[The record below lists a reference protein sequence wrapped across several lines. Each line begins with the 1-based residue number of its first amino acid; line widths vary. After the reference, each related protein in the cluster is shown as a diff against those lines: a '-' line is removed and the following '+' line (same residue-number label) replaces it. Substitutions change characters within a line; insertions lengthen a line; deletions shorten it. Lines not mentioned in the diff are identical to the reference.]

1 MDTPPAAS
9 PSPNPAP
16 GSPASP
22 SAPFRL
28 SPLAQAFVLHFGE
41 MGSRWGINR
50 TVGQIYAMLFL
61 AEVPRHAEE
70 ISEALS
76 LSRGSV
82 SMGLKELAS
91 WNLVQLRHF
100 PGDRRDYYE
109 TPRDVW
115 AIFRTLVEERKK
127 REIDPTLSML
137 RGLLIEPAHDAAD
150 RHAQERIA
158 AMHEQIELLTDWYA
172 EMRRLDNERLLQLL
186 RLGSHVVKALEFK
199 DRILGR
205 GGAQADSDLLSDRG
219 R

>member
-1 MDTPPAAS
+1 MDAS
-9 PSPNPAP
+9 PAP
-16 GSPASP
+16 LSPASP
-22 SAPFRL
+22 SVPYRL

-61 AEVPRHAEE
+61 ADAPRHAEQ

-82 SMGLKELAS
+82 SMGLKELGS
-91 WNLVQLRHF
+91 WNLVQLRHLT
-100 PGDRRDYYE
+100 GDRRDYYE

-127 REIDPTLSML
+127 REIDPTLTML
-137 RGLLIEPAHDAAD
+137 RGLLIEPATNPAD
-150 RHAQERIA
+150 RHAQDRIA

-186 RLGSHVVKALEFK
+186 RLGEHVVKALEFK
-199 DRILGR
+199 DRMLGR
-205 GGAQADSDLLSDRG
+205 GKGASLMETDNG
-219 R
+219 RD

>member
-1 MDTPPAAS
+1 MSPAPESPAAS
-9 PSPNPAP
+9 PSPPL
-16 GSPASP
+16 
-22 SAPFRL
+22 RL

-61 AEVPRHAEE
+61 ADAPRHAED
-70 ISEALS
+70 ICDALT

-91 WNLVQLRHF
+91 WNLVQLRHL

-137 RGLLIEPAHDAAD
+137 RGLLIDPANDPAD
-150 RHAQERIA
+150 RYAQERIG

-186 RLGSHVVKALEFK
+186 RLGERVVKALEFK
-199 DRILGR
+199 DRMLGR
-205 GGAQADSDLLSDRG
+205 VKTPAATENDNG
-219 R
+219 RT

>member
-1 MDTPPAAS
+1 MEPPSAPDSPAAS
-9 PSPNPAP
+9 PSP
-16 GSPASP
+16 
-22 SAPFRL
+22 PFRL

-61 AEVPRHAEE
+61 ADTPRHAEE
-70 ISEALS
+70 IAEALA

-91 WNLVQLRHF
+91 WNLIQLRHR

-109 TPRDVW
+109 TPGDVW

-127 REIDPTLSML
+127 REIDPTLTTL
-137 RGLLIEPAHDAAD
+137 RGLLMEPATDAAD
-150 RHAQERIA
+150 RHAQERMA

-172 EMRRLDNERLLQLL
+172 EMERLDTERLLQLL
-186 RLGSHVVKALEFK
+186 RLGSRVVKALEFK
-199 DRILGR
+199 DRMLGR
-205 GGAQADSDLLSDRG
+205 GKGASLTEDGNG
-219 R
+219 RS

>member
-1 MDTPPAAS
+1 MSADMDMSPAPDSPATS
-9 PSPNPAP
+9 PS
-16 GSPASP
+16 
-22 SAPFRL
+22 PFRL

-91 WNLVQLRHF
+91 WNLVQLRHL

-115 AIFRTLVEERKK
+115 SIFRTLVEERKK
-127 REIDPTLSML
+127 REIDPTLTTL
-137 RGLLIEPAHDAAD
+137 RGLMIEPATDPAD
-150 RHAQERIA
+150 RFAQERMA

-172 EMRRLDNERLLQLL
+172 EMQRLDNERLLQLL
-186 RLGSHVVKALEFK
+186 RLGSRVVKALEFK
-199 DRILGR
+199 DRMLGR
-205 GGAQADSDLLSDRG
+205 GKNQGLTETDDG
-219 R
+219 RD

>member
-1 MDTPPAAS
+1 MNISPDSPALS
-9 PSPNPAP
+9 PS
-16 GSPASP
+16 S
-22 SAPFRL
+22 PFRL

-50 TVGQIYAMLFL
+50 TVGQIYAMLVL

-91 WNLVQLRHF
+91 WNLVQLRHL

-137 RGLLIEPAHDAAD
+137 RGLLIEPAHDPAD
-150 RHAQERIA
+150 QHAQERIA

-205 GGAQADSDLLSDRG
+205 SGAQADSDFLSDRG

>member
-1 MDTPPAAS
+1 ME
-9 PSPNPAP
+9 PS
-16 GSPASP
+16 
-22 SAPFRL
+22 SAPDSLSPPCRL

-91 WNLVQLRHF
+91 WKLVQLRHL

-127 REIDPTLSML
+127 REIDPTLTTL
-137 RGLLIEPAHDAAD
+137 RGLMLEPATDPAD
-150 RHAQERIA
+150 RFAQERMA

-172 EMRRLDNERLLQLL
+172 EMQRLDNERLLQLL
-186 RLGSHVVKALEFK
+186 RLGSRVVKALEFK
-199 DRILGR
+199 DRMLGR
-205 GGAQADSDLLSDRG
+205 GKGQGLKEIDDG
-219 R
+219 RD

>member
-1 MDTPPAAS
+1 MD
-9 PSPNPAP
+9 PSSAP
-16 GSPASP
+16 DSP

-61 AEVPRHAEE
+61 ADAPRHAEE
-70 ISEALS
+70 ICEALS

-91 WNLVQLRHF
+91 WNLVQLRHL
-100 PGDRRDYYE
+100 PGDRRDHYE

-127 REIDPTLSML
+127 REIDPTLTTL
-137 RGLLIEPAHDAAD
+137 RSLMMEPATDPAD
-150 RHAQERIA
+150 RFAQDRMAE
-158 AMHEQIELLTDWYA
+158 MHTQIELLTDWYA
-172 EMRRLDNERLLQLL
+172 EMERLDTDRLLQLL
-186 RLGSHVVKALEFK
+186 RLGARVVKVLEFK
-199 DRILGR
+199 DRVLGR
-205 GGAQADSDLLSDRG
+205 SGAATATEKDDG
-219 R
+219 HP

>member
-1 MDTPPAAS
+1 MDYSLAPDSSGPDGAALL
-9 PSPNPAP
+9 
-16 GSPASP
+16 
-22 SAPFRL
+22 RL

-61 AEVPRHAEE
+61 AEAPRHAEE
-70 ISEALS
+70 ICEALS

-91 WNLVQLRHF
+91 WNLVRLRHA

-127 REIDPTLSML
+127 REIDPTLTTL
-137 RGLLIEPAHDAAD
+137 RSLMIEPANDPAD
-150 RHAQERIA
+150 RFAQGRMAE
-158 AMHEQIELLTDWYA
+158 MHEQIELLTDWYG
-172 EMRRLDNERLLQLL
+172 EMRHLDNDRLLQLL
-186 RLGSHVVKALEFK
+186 RLGSRVVKILDFK
-199 DRILGR
+199 DRVLGR
-205 GGAQADSDLLSDRG
+205 GRDSSSAENA
-219 R
+219 

>member
-1 MDTPPAAS
+1 MNLSSAPDTPAAS
-9 PSPNPAP
+9 PSPR
-16 GSPASP
+16 
-22 SAPFRL
+22 FRL

-61 AEVPRHAEE
+61 ADAPRHAEH
-70 ISEALS
+70 ICEALT

-91 WNLVQLRHF
+91 WNLVQLRHL

-137 RGLLIEPAHDAAD
+137 RGLLIDPANDPAD
-150 RHAQERIA
+150 RYAQERIG

-186 RLGSHVVKALEFK
+186 RLGERVVKALEFK
-199 DRILGR
+199 DRMLGR
-205 GGAQADSDLLSDRG
+205 GKAPAATENDDG
-219 R
+219 RT

>member
-1 MDTPPAAS
+1 MDYSLSPLPPSDAS
-9 PSPNPAP
+9 PL
-16 GSPASP
+16 
-22 SAPFRL
+22 RL

-61 AEVPRHAEE
+61 AEAPRHAEE
-70 ISEALS
+70 ICEALS

-91 WNLVQLRHF
+91 WNLVRLRHV

-109 TPRDVW
+109 APHDVW

-127 REIDPTLSML
+127 REIDPTLTTLRTLML
-137 RGLLIEPAHDAAD
+137 EPAVTPGDL
-150 RHAQERIA
+150 HAQARMA
-158 AMHEQIELLTDWYA
+158 AMHEQIELLTDWYG
-172 EMRRLDNERLLQLL
+172 EMRHLDNDRLLQLL
-186 RLGSHVVKALEFK
+186 RLGSKVVKILDFK

-205 GGAQADSDLLSDRG
+205 GKDPKMMDVTDGPA
-219 R
+219 

>member
-1 MDTPPAAS
+1 MDYSLAPDSPGPDGAALL
-9 PSPNPAP
+9 
-16 GSPASP
+16 
-22 SAPFRL
+22 RL

-61 AEVPRHAEE
+61 AEAPRHAEE
-70 ISEALS
+70 ICEALS

-91 WNLVQLRHF
+91 WNLVRLRHA

-127 REIDPTLSML
+127 REIDPTLTTL
-137 RGLLIEPAHDAAD
+137 RSLMIEPANDPAD
-150 RHAQERIA
+150 RFAQGRMAE
-158 AMHEQIELLTDWYA
+158 MHEQIELLTDWYG
-172 EMRRLDNERLLQLL
+172 EMRHLDNDRLLRLL
-186 RLGSHVVKALEFK
+186 RLGSRVVKILDFK
-199 DRILGR
+199 DRVLGR
-205 GGAQADSDLLSDRG
+205 GRDSSSAENA
-219 R
+219 

>member
-1 MDTPPAAS
+1 MTPPSAVPPDAA
-9 PSPNPAP
+9 PLH
-16 GSPASP
+16 
-22 SAPFRL
+22 L
-28 SPLAQAFVLHFGE
+28 SSLTQAFVLHFGE

-61 AEVPRHAEE
+61 ADGPRHAET

-91 WNLVQLRHF
+91 WNLVQLRHL

-115 AIFRTLVEERKK
+115 TIFRTLVEERKK
-127 REIDPTLSML
+127 REIDPTLTTL
-137 RGLLIEPAHDAAD
+137 RDLLMAPATEAGD
-150 RHAQERIA
+150 RFAQERIA

-172 EMRRLDNERLLQLL
+172 EMRRLENERLLQLL
-186 RLGSHVVKALEFK
+186 RLGSRVVKALEFK
-199 DRILGR
+199 DRMLGR
-205 GGAQADSDLLSDRG
+205 SKAPAVTEDDHGND
-219 R
+219 

>member
-1 MDTPPAAS
+1 MDTSPAPDSSAAS
-9 PSPNPAP
+9 PSP
-16 GSPASP
+16 
-22 SAPFRL
+22 PFRL
-28 SPLAQAFVLHFGE
+28 SPLAQAFALHFGE

-61 AEVPRHAEE
+61 ADAPRNAEE

-91 WNLVQLRHF
+91 WNLVQLRHL

-127 REIDPTLSML
+127 REIDPTLTTL
-137 RGLLIEPAHDAAD
+137 RSLMIEQATDPAD
-150 RHAQERIA
+150 RFAQERMA
-158 AMHEQIELLTDWYA
+158 DMHEQIELLTDWYG
-172 EMRRLDNERLLQLL
+172 EMRRLDTERLLQLL
-186 RLGSHVVKALEFK
+186 KLGSRVVKALEFK
-199 DRILGR
+199 DRMLGR
-205 GGAQADSDLLSDRG
+205 GTAPTPETPDAKGA
-219 R
+219 